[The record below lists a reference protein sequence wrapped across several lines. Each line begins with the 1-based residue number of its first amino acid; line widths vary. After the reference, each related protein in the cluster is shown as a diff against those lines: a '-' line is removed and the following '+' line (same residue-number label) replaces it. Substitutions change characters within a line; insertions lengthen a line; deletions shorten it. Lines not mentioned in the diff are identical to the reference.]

1 MTRLLLIRHGT
12 TAWNAERRYQ
22 GQTDTTLNEDG
33 REQVMRLA
41 ERLRSEKL
49 DALYA
54 SDLQRAWE
62 TAKRVV
68 ERVAVRPHLTVQ
80 PDPRLREIS
89 FGEWEGKTHEEI
101 AQDDPE
107 SLNEWFD
114 DPMHRSPPGGETLQD
129 VVKRVEAAYDHIL
142 KQHPDQ
148 TVAIVAHGGTLRV
161 LLCLALDVRPEIYWR
176 FRFDVASLSELNTY
190 DGGVVL
196 NVLNDTSHLRL
207 RQGKRSAQLDLD
219 PGKSASRDGLIL
231 VLGGARSGK
240 STFAQRMVEDMRVD
254 PESSQSSI
262 LFVATAEPGDE
273 EMERRIER
281 HRQARPNCWCTLEA
295 PRNVGRAI
303 LDVVAEQDIEAVLVD
318 CMTLLTS
325 NLLMDAEDIFAEET
339 ETAMMD
345 EVEELIVCARQIS
358 APFVVVSNE
367 VGWGLV
373 PSYPL
378 GRAYRDLLGRANQAL
393 ADAADEVILLVA
405 GIPRVI
411 KGRS

>member
-1 MTRLLLIRHGT
+1 MTRLLLIRHGA

-33 REQVMRLA
+33 RQQALRLA
-41 ERLRSEKL
+41 KRLQSEEL

-62 TAKRVV
+62 TA
-68 ERVAVRPHLTVQ
+68 EQVATRRHLTLQ
-80 PDPRLREIS
+80 AEPRLREIS
-89 FGEWEGKTHEEI
+89 FGEWEGKTHTEI
-101 AQDDPE
+101 AEDDPD
-107 SLNEWFD
+107 SLSEWFD
-114 DPMHRSPPGGETLQD
+114 APMHRSPPGGETLRD
-129 VVKRVEAAYDHIL
+129 VLERVEAAYDHIL
-142 KQHPDQ
+142 EQHPDQ

-161 LLCLALDVRPEIYWR
+161 LLCLALGVRPEIYWR

-190 DGGVVL
+190 DEGAVL
-196 NVLNDTSHLRL
+196 NLLNDTSHLRP
-207 RQGKRSAQLDLD
+207 QQTQRSAQPDQA
-219 PGKSASRDGLIL
+219 PGESASQGKLTL

-240 STFAQRMVEDMRVD
+240 SGFAQRMVEAMKS
-254 PESSQSSI
+254 PSESSQPSI

-281 HRQARPNCWCTLEA
+281 HRQARSDCWRTLEA
-295 PRNVGRAI
+295 PQNVGQAI
-303 LDVVAEQDIEAVLVD
+303 LDVAAEHDVEGVLVD

-325 NLLMDAEDIFAEET
+325 NLLMEAEDVFANEIEA
-339 ETAMMD
+339 AMMK
-345 EVEELIVCARQIS
+345 EVKDLVTCAEQLP
-358 APFVVVSNE
+358 APLVVVSNE

-393 ADAADEVILLVA
+393 AEAADEVILLVA

-411 KGRS
+411 KGSR

>member
-12 TAWNAERRYQ
+12 TAWNVERRYQ

-33 REQVMRLA
+33 REQVLRLA
-41 ERLRSEKL
+41 KRLRSEDL

-54 SDLQRAWE
+54 SDLQRAWK
-62 TAKRVV
+62 TA
-68 ERVAVRPHLTVQ
+68 ERVAARHHLTIQ
-80 PDPRLREIS
+80 PEPRLREIS
-89 FGEWEGKTHEEI
+89 FGEWEGKTHQEI
-101 AQDDPE
+101 AESDPE
-107 SLNEWFD
+107 SLNKWFD
-114 DPMHRSPPGGETLQD
+114 DPVHQSPPGGETLQD
-129 VVKRVEAAYDHIL
+129 VVERVRAAYDDIL
-142 KQHPDQ
+142 EQHPDQ

-161 LLCLALDVRPEIYWR
+161 LLCLALGVPPEIYWR

-196 NVLNDTSHLRL
+196 NVLNDTSHLRPQQA
-207 RQGKRSAQLDLD
+207 RRSVQTDQAPAKNASQGS
-219 PGKSASRDGLIL
+219 LIL

-240 STFAQRMVEDMRVD
+240 SDFAQRMVENMRFD
-254 PESSQSSI
+254 SGSNQPSI

-273 EMERRIER
+273 EMEQRIER
-281 HRQARPNCWCTLEA
+281 HRQARSDDWRTLEA
-295 PRNVGRAI
+295 PRNVGKAI
-303 LDVVAEQDIEAVLVD
+303 LNVAAEHNVEAVLVD

-325 NLLMDAEDIFAEET
+325 NLLMGAEDVFAEET
-339 ETAMMD
+339 EAAIMS
-345 EVEELIVCARQIS
+345 EVEDLIACAKQLP
-358 APFVVVSNE
+358 APLVVVSNE

-405 GIPRVI
+405 GIPQII
-411 KGRS
+411 KGRR